1 MNRNKKIS
9 LFIFFSLTQYLIDSH
24 QNPCTT
30 NIGECLLLFHHFVSG
45 YIYLG
50 GFLFNPLYHLIFCT
64 IVLIHWITNNNKCEL
79 TVITNKYCKYQEN
92 NLFNDILKITNI
104 STIYINIHWY
114 LLPALIFYDLYI
126 IFNL

>member
-50 GFLFNPLYHLIFCT
+50 GFLFNPLYHLIFCI
-64 IVLIHWITNNNKCEL
+64 IVLIHWITNNHKCEL
-79 TVITNKYCKYQEN
+79 TVITNKYCEYQESKK
-92 NLFNDILKITNI
+92 FNDFLQILHITNI
-104 STIYINIHWY
+104 NINIHWY
-114 LLPALIFYDLYI
+114 LLLSLIFYDLYKI
-126 IFNL
+126 LHL